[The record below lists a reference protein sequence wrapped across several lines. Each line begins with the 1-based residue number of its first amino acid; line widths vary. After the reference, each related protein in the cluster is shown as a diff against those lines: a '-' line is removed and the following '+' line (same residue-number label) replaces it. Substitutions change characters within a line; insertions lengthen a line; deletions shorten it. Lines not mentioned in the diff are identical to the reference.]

1 MRSAPNSLEHL
12 ARGEPAGG
20 PHGDPR
26 RNATLQPRDTD
37 HEELVQVAGKDREEV
52 CSLEDGQV
60 GILSEFEDA
69 LVEGEPGDFAIQ
81 ETVRRQRASLGLD
94 SGGGRLVL
102 LDLGLGN
109 MGLGGIRG
117 HVSIVPQRP
126 RPPNG
131 PEMSVC

>member
-1 MRSAPNSLEHL
+1 MSDTNPAAGDQRVLTGRVVSNKMTKTVTVLIERKVKHPLYGKYITRSTKYHAH
-12 ARGEPAGG
+12 
-20 PHGDPR
+20 
-26 RNATLQPRDTD
+26 T
-37 HEELVQVAGKDREEV
+37 
-52 CSLEDGQV
+52 
-60 GILSEFEDA
+60 EDA

-94 SGGGRLVL
+94 SGHGRLVL